1 MNKKYFNLSFIVFL
15 LIYSVLGNSSLEIN
29 WMVKS
34 NPSQRKDFAY
44 SVCENSNY
52 IFIVG
57 GENDN
62 NQARVKKRLK
72 ENGDLVKYWNF
83 NFTIFN
89 DLFTDCI
96 VVNDKLYIIGLTGP
110 TWYYVALDLDLNV
123 IKLVRGRTSQLEPN
137 LIIFH
142 DNYLYIAGP
151 VKDYSGTVWIVE
163 KRDLN
168 LKLIKEYI
176 SNLNDITIGVNPLTE
191 NIWIIGYKKDEY
203 KLKIEILDKDLNYL
217 KTINTEKFSN
227 SYNLITFDKNG
238 NGYIAT
244 ISGNLIK
251 LDKNGNLVKNPGE
264 KITLGGR
271 FIIGK
276 ILFVNDYL
284 YLTGHVVTMEGVVN
298 HVILI
303 LDEEFQE
310 VNRLTMG
317 INVLTFG
324 DKGKIVYDERNLYVT
339 GNNYKNNEDSEWIIY
354 SVKIT
359 SLFTQATTLI
369 NNSASN
375 FQEWIFQALIIS
387 SITILILIILLII
400 KIKKLKENY
409 KII

>member
-62 NQARVKKRLK
+62 KQARVEKRLK
-72 ENGDLVKYWNF
+72 ENGELVKYWNF

-163 KRDLN
+163 K
-168 LKLIKEYI
+168 
-176 SNLNDITIGVNPLTE
+176 
-191 NIWIIGYKKDEY
+191 
-203 KLKIEILDKDLNYL
+203 
-217 KTINTEKFSN
+217 
-227 SYNLITFDKNG
+227 
-238 NGYIAT
+238 
-244 ISGNLIK
+244 
-251 LDKNGNLVKNPGE
+251 
-264 KITLGGR
+264 
-271 FIIGK
+271 
-276 ILFVNDYL
+276 
-284 YLTGHVVTMEGVVN
+284 
-298 HVILI
+298 
-303 LDEEFQE
+303 
-310 VNRLTMG
+310 
-317 INVLTFG
+317 
-324 DKGKIVYDERNLYVT
+324 KG
-339 GNNYKNNEDSEWIIY
+339 S
-354 SVKIT
+354 
-359 SLFTQATTLI
+359 
-369 NNSASN
+369 
-375 FQEWIFQALIIS
+375 
-387 SITILILIILLII
+387 
-400 KIKKLKENY
+400 
-409 KII
+409 